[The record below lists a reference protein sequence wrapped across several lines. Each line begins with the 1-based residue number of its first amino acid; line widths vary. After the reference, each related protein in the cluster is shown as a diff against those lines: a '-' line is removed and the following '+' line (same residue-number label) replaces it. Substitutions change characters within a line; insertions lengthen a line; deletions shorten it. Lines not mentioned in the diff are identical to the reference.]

1 VGGGIVGL
9 ATAYQLLRAAPG
21 TGVTVLEKEDDVGQ
35 HQSSHSSGVLHTG
48 IYYAPGSLKAR
59 LCHAGRT
66 ELERFAD
73 DHGVARARTG
83 KLVVAL
89 DPGEDAALDA
99 LAARARANGVPGLRE
114 VTAAEMAEIEPHA
127 AGHRGLHS
135 PATGVIDFLAVCR
148 ALAAEIAERGGRVL
162 TGQRVV
168 GIDEDAGGVT
178 VRAIVAEPWTDSA
191 AWGGVPSKARQT
203 GGASGGSG
211 SAGDEVELRADLV
224 VTCGGLQADRLAALT
239 RPRGSRVVPFRGSYL
254 RLRPEATHLVRGNLY
269 PVPDPRFPFLGV
281 HFTRRLDGEVW
292 AGPNALLALGREAY
306 DRRPVAADLRDVAT
320 FGGFWR
326 LAARHVGTG
335 ARELVEERVRRRY
348 LRRLQA
354 YLPALRAEDLEPGPS
369 GIRAQLVDGRGALVD
384 DFVTTRSA
392 RAIHLLNAPSPA
404 ATASL
409 AIGHLLATQALDAI

>member
-1 VGGGIVGL
+1 
-9 ATAYQLLRAAPG
+9 
-21 TGVTVLEKEDDVGQ
+21 
-35 HQSSHSSGVLHTG
+35 
-48 IYYAPGSLKAR
+48 
-59 LCHAGRT
+59 
-66 ELERFAD
+66 
-73 DHGVARARTG
+73 
-83 KLVVAL
+83 
-89 DPGEDAALDA
+89 
-99 LAARARANGVPGLRE
+99 
-114 VTAAEMAEIEPHA
+114 M
-127 AGHRGLHS
+127 
-135 PATGVIDFLAVCR
+135 
-148 ALAAEIAERGGRVL
+148 
-162 TGQRVV
+162 
-168 GIDEDAGGVT
+168 
-178 VRAIVAEPWTDSA
+178 
-191 AWGGVPSKARQT
+191 
-203 GGASGGSG
+203 
-211 SAGDEVELRADLV
+211 ELRADLV

-239 RPRGSRVVPFRGSYL
+239 LPRGSRVVPFRGSYL

-306 DRRPVAADLRDVAT
+306 DRRPVAADLRDVAA

-335 ARELVEERVRRRY
+335 ARELVEDRVRRRY

-369 GIRAQLVDGRGALVD
+369 GIRAQLVDRRGALVD

-409 AIGHLLATQALDAI
+409 AIGHLLATQALDDA

>member
-1 VGGGIVGL
+1 VDVIVVGGGIVGL
-9 ATAYQLLRAAPG
+9 ATAYQLLRIAPG
-21 TGVTVLEKEDDVGQ
+21 TAVTVLEKEADVGR

-59 LCHAGRT
+59 LCHAGRE

-73 DHGVARARTG
+73 DHGVARIRTG

-89 DPGEDAALDA
+89 DASEDAALDA

-114 VTAAEMAEIEPHA
+114 VGPAEMAEIEPHA

-135 PATGVIDFLAVCR
+135 PATGVVDFLGVCR
-148 ALAAEIAERGGRVL
+148 ALADEVAERGGAVRTGKRV
-162 TGQRVV
+162 T
-168 GIDEDAGGVT
+168 GIDEDATGVT
-178 VRAIVAEPWTDSA
+178 VRTGDAEW
-191 AWGGVPSKARQT
+191 
-203 GGASGGSG
+203 
-211 SAGDEVELRADLV
+211 RADLV

-239 RPRGSRVVPFRGSYL
+239 GPRGSRVVPFRGSYL
-254 RLRPEATHLVRGNLY
+254 RLRPEVSHLVRGNLY

-281 HFTRRLDGEVW
+281 HFTRRIDGEVW

-326 LAARHVGTG
+326 LAARHAGTG
-335 ARELVEERVRRRY
+335 VRELVEERVRRRY

-354 YLPALRAEDLEPGPS
+354 YLPALRAEDLETGPS
-369 GIRAQLVDGRGALVD
+369 GIRAQLVDRRGALVD

-404 ATASL
+404 ATASF
-409 AIGHLLATQALDAI
+409 AIGRLLATEVLSP

>member
-1 VGGGIVGL
+1 MGGGIVGL
-9 ATAYQLLRAAPG
+9 ATAYRLQRAAPG
-21 TGVTVLEKEDDVGQ
+21 TTVTVLEKEDDVGR
-35 HQSSHSSGVLHTG
+35 HQSSHSSGVLHAG

-59 LCHAGRT
+59 LCHAGRE

-73 DHGVARARTG
+73 DHGVARVRTG

-89 DPGEDAALDA
+89 DRGEDAALDA

-114 VTAAEMAEIEPHA
+114 VGPAEMAEIEPHA

-135 PATGVIDFLAVCR
+135 PATGVVDFLGVCR
-148 ALAAEIAERGGRVL
+148 ALAAEIVAAGGTVR

-178 VRAIVAEPWTDSA
+178 VRTATGERRTD
-191 AWGGVPSKARQT
+191 R
-203 GGASGGSG
+203 
-211 SAGDEVELRADLV
+211 V

-239 RPRGSRVVPFRGSYL
+239 LPRGSRVVPFRGSYL
-254 RLRPEATHLVRGNLY
+254 RLRPAAAHLVRGNLY

-281 HFTRRLDGEVW
+281 HFTRRIDGEVW

-306 DRRPVAADLRDVAT
+306 DRRPVVADLRDVAT

-335 ARELVEERVRRRY
+335 ARELLEERVRRRY
-348 LRRLQA
+348 LRRLRA

-369 GIRAQLVDGRGALVD
+369 GIRAQLVDRRGALVD

-392 RAIHLLNAPSPA
+392 RTVHLLNAPSPA

-409 AIGHLLATQALDAI
+409 AIGRLLADEVLSP

>member
-1 VGGGIVGL
+1 MGGGIVGL
-9 ATAYQLLRAAPG
+9 ATAYQLLGAAPG
-21 TGVTVLEKEDDVGQ
+21 TGVTVLEKEDGVGR
-35 HQSSHSSGVLHTG
+35 HQSAHSSGVLHAG

-59 LCHAGRT
+59 LCHTGRE

-99 LAARARANGVPGLRE
+99 LTARARANGVPGLRE
-114 VTAAEMAEIEPHA
+114 VGPAEMAEIEPHA

-135 PATGVIDFLAVCR
+135 PATGVVDFPGVCR
-148 ALAAEIAERGGRVL
+148 ALAGEIEAGGGAVR

-168 GIDEDAGGVT
+168 GLDEDAAGVT
-178 VRAIVAEPWTDSA
+178 VRTPHA
-191 AWGGVPSKARQT
+191 
-203 GGASGGSG
+203 
-211 SAGDEVELRADLV
+211 ELRADRV

-239 RPRGSRVVPFRGSYL
+239 LPRGSRVVPFRGTYL
-254 RLRPEATHLVRGNLY
+254 RLRPGASDLVRGNLY

-281 HFTRRLDGEVW
+281 HLTRRIDGEVW

-306 DRRPVAADLRDVAT
+306 DRRPVAADLRDVVT
-320 FGGFWR
+320 YGGFWR
-326 LAARHVGTG
+326 LAARHAGTG
-335 ARELVEERVRRRY
+335 ARELLEERVRRRY
-348 LRRLQA
+348 VRRLQA
-354 YLPALRAEDLEPGPS
+354 YLPALRPQDLEPGPS
-369 GIRAQLVDGRGALVD
+369 GIRAQLVDRRGALVD

-392 RAIHLLNAPSPA
+392 RTVHLLNAPSPA

-409 AIGHLLATQALDAI
+409 AIGRLLAAEVLGTP

>member
-1 VGGGIVGL
+1 VDVIVVGGGIVGL
-9 ATAYQLLRAAPG
+9 ATAYQLLQAAPG

-59 LCHAGRT
+59 LCHAGRE

-89 DPGEDAALDA
+89 DPREDAALDA
-99 LAARARANGVPGLRE
+99 LAVRARANGVPGLRE

-135 PATGVIDFLAVCR
+135 PATGVIDFLGVCR

-162 TGQRVV
+162 TGRHVV

-178 VRAIVAEPWTDSA
+178 VRATVAELWTDSA
-191 AWGGVPSKARQT
+191 ACGGVPSKV
-203 GGASGGSG
+203 GA
-211 SAGDEVELRADLV
+211 EVEWRADLV

-239 RPRGSRVVPFRGSYL
+239 LPRGSRIVPFRGSYL

-326 LAARHVGTG
+326 LASWSTSGSGAATSAASRPTSRSCGPRTSSRARRGS
-335 ARELVEERVRRRY
+335 
-348 LRRLQA
+348 
-354 YLPALRAEDLEPGPS
+354 GPS
-369 GIRAQLVDGRGALVD
+369 WSTGG
-384 DFVTTRSA
+384 
-392 RAIHLLNAPSPA
+392 APSS
-404 ATASL
+404 TTS
-409 AIGHLLATQALDAI
+409 

>member
-1 VGGGIVGL
+1 MVGGGIVGL
-9 ATAYQLLRAAPG
+9 ATARQLQRAEPG
-21 TGVTVLEKEDDVGQ
+21 ATVTVLEKEADVGQ
-35 HQSSHSSGVLHTG
+35 HQSSHSSGVLHAG
-48 IYYAPGSLKAR
+48 LYYAPGSLRAR
-59 LCHAGRT
+59 LCHAGRA

-73 DHGVARARTG
+73 AHGIARRRTG

-89 DPGEDAALDA
+89 DPSEDAALDA

-135 PATGVIDFLAVCR
+135 PETGVIDFLGVCR
-148 ALAAEIAERGGRVL
+148 ALADEIEASGGAVR
-162 TGQRVV
+162 TGRRVV
-168 GIDEDAGGVT
+168 GLDEDATGVT
-178 VRAIVAEPWTDSA
+178 VRATVTEPWTGPA
-191 AWGGVPSKARQT
+191 ACGGMPSKVGGV
-203 GGASGGSG
+203 GDLGDDD
-211 SAGDEVELRADLV
+211 GDEMRADLV

-239 RPRGSRVVPFRGSYL
+239 LPRGSRIVPFRGSYL
-254 RLRPEATHLVRGNLY
+254 RLRPAARGLVRGNLY

-281 HFTRRLDGEVW
+281 HLTRRIDDEVW

-306 DRRPVAADLRDVAT
+306 DRRPVPADLRDIAT

-326 LAARHVGTG
+326 LAARHLGTG
-335 ARELVEERVRRRY
+335 ARELVEERFRRRY

-354 YLPALRAEDLEPGPS
+354 YLPELGPDDVEPGPS
-369 GIRAQLVDGRGALVD
+369 GIRAQLVDRRGALVD

-392 RAIHLLNAPSPA
+392 RTVHLLNAPSPA

-409 AIGHLLATQALDAI
+409 AIGRLLATEVLGTGAER

>member
-1 VGGGIVGL
+1 MGGGIVGL

-21 TGVTVLEKEDDVGQ
+21 TGVTVLEKEAEVGL
-35 HQSSHSSGVLHTG
+35 HQSSHSSGVLHAG

-59 LCHAGRT
+59 LCHAGRE

-73 DHGVARARTG
+73 DHGVARRRTG

-89 DPGEDAALDA
+89 DRSEDAALDA

-114 VTAAEMAEIEPHA
+114 VGPAEMAEIEPHA

-135 PATGVIDFLAVCR
+135 PATGVVDFLGVCR
-148 ALAAEIAERGGRVL
+148 ALVAEVEAAGGTVRTGHRV
-162 TGQRVV
+162 TA
-168 GIDEDAGGVT
+168 IDEDPSGATVT
-178 VRAIVAEPWTDSA
+178 TDL
-191 AWGGVPSKARQT
+191 WARR
-203 GGASGGSG
+203 GPMRPGASGGG
-211 SAGDEVELRADLV
+211 ATDQWRADRV

-239 RPRGSRVVPFRGSYL
+239 LPRGSRVVPFRGSYL
-254 RLRPEATHLVRGNLY
+254 VLRPEASDLVRGNLY

-281 HFTRRLDGEVW
+281 HFTRRIDGEVW

-306 DRRPVAADLRDVAT
+306 DRRPVAADLRDVAA

-326 LAARHVGTG
+326 LAARHAGTG
-335 ARELVEERVRRRY
+335 ARELLEERVRRRY
-348 LRRLQA
+348 VRRLQA
-354 YLPALRAEDLEPGPS
+354 YLPALRPEDLVPGPS
-369 GIRAQLVDGRGALVD
+369 GIRAQLVDRRGALVD

-392 RAIHLLNAPSPA
+392 RTIHLLNAPSPA

-409 AIGHLLATQALDAI
+409 AIGRLLADQVLA